1 MLECMAMW
9 KSSEEFRRVPGVGG
23 DFRRT
28 GEKNG
33 REIGGLEDTV
43 VARKDVG
50 VSERCGKGPKEEW
63 GRSGTL

>member
-1 MLECMAMW
+1 MHGHV
-9 KSSEEFRRVPGVGG
+9 EEFRRVLKSSGS
-23 DFRRT
+23 RR
-28 GEKNG
+28 GLPKDREKNG